1 MVFNKKT
8 LILKKKI
15 DWKIGYNIL
24 KWYKDLKMIWIGY
37 VVLQESDRPV
47 QYDI

>member
-1 MVFNKKT
+1 MVFNKKKPT
-8 LILKKKI
+8 FEKKI
-15 DWKIGYNIL
+15 DLKIGYNIL
-24 KWYKDLKMIWIGY
+24 KWYKDFKMIWIGY